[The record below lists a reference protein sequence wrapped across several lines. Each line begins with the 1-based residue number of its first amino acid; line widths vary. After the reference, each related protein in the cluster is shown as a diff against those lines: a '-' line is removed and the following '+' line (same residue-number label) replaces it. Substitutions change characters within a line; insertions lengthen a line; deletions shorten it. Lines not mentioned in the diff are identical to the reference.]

1 METEYLQKL
10 KKRLD
15 TLLNELPIDS
25 PEIFTL
31 SCEIDNLIVEYYEKV
46 LYN

>member
-1 METEYLQKL
+1 METDYLQKL

-15 TLLNELPIDS
+15 NLLNELPIDS
-25 PEIFTL
+25 PEILGL
-31 SCEIDNLIVEYYEKV
+31 SCEIDNLIVEYYERE